1 MTARIGTVLTG
12 VLRTQRRSLAL
23 WAVAIA
29 AVSAM
34 YSAFYPAIGQVKFEA
49 MMESMPPELVTAMG
63 FESMSTAA
71 GYISATVYSLLG
83 AVLVLV
89 CSIGLGARL
98 VAGNEE
104 DGLLELE
111 LSAPVSRRRVYLE
124 RLAALWV
131 TVLVLV
137 LAVTAILLLLSVTM
151 DLGLVAGNLVA
162 AGAGLLL
169 FGGALGTLAL
179 AVGAVTGRRGFA
191 LGTASA
197 VAVLAYLFGYIGP
210 LVEADWMEAVSPYH
224 WDVGTEPL
232 INGVDWP
239 GLGLLLALAL
249 VPAVAG
255 LLRFDRR
262 DVMV

>member
-1 MTARIGTVLTG
+1 MTARIGTVLAG
-12 VLRTQRRSLAL
+12 VLRTQRRSLLL

-49 MMESMPPELVTAMG
+49 MMESMPPELITAMG

-71 GYISATVYSLLG
+71 GYVSATVYALLG

-89 CSIGLGARL
+89 CSISLGARL
-98 VAGNEE
+98 VAGHEE

-111 LSAPVSRRRVYLE
+111 LSAPVARRRVYLE
-124 RLAALWV
+124 RLLALWV

-137 LAVTAILLLLSVTM
+137 LAVTAILLLMSASFDLELSV
-151 DLGLVAGNLVA
+151 GNLLA
-162 AGAGLLL
+162 ASGGLLV
-169 FGGALGTLAL
+169 FGGAFGTLAF
-179 AVGAVTGRRGFA
+179 AVGAVTGRRGVA
-191 LGTASA
+191 LGAASA
-197 VAVLAYLFGYIGP
+197 LAVLAYLFGYIGP

-224 WDVGTEPL
+224 WYVGTEPL
-232 INGVDWP
+232 INGADWP
-239 GLGLLLALAL
+239 GFGLLVVLAL
-249 VPAVAG
+249 VPAVVG
-255 LLRFDRR
+255 LLSFDRR